1 MPARLARTAIGTFVA
16 AIALATSVAV
26 TPAFADKH
34 GAATMPQDIIPM
46 EDILAK
52 AKQDKA
58 GRVVE
63 IDLDRKRGRYI
74 YEIEIVDD
82 QGVEWELDY
91 DARTG
96 ELLRTERDDQ

>member
-1 MPARLARTAIGTFVA
+1 
-16 AIALATSVAV
+16 
-26 TPAFADKH
+26 
-34 GAATMPQDIIPM
+34 
-46 EDILAK
+46 
-52 AKQDKA
+52 
-58 GRVVE
+58 VVE

>member
-1 MPARLARTAIGTFVA
+1 MPTKPVIPCIRTFAAAAALAASVA
-16 AIALATSVAV
+16 AAPALADKRD
-26 TPAFADKH
+26 PAKI
-34 GAATMPQDIIPM
+34 PQDIIPM
-46 EDILAK
+46 EEILSK

-63 IDLDRKRGRYI
+63 IDLDRKGKRYV
-74 YEIEIVDD
+74 YEVEIVDD

-96 ELLRTERDDQ
+96 ELLRNERDDD